1 MPKKGQKKLSV
12 SSSARPRLV
21 FDKSKRG
28 GGKVKIQ
35 KDKKINKTTSNVI
48 LEKRTSEDIE
58 KEKIMLMRVG
68 VACFMVIFFVAWIFN
83 LKYQFK
89 INSNNSSKS
98 SFDWEQTR
106 TELSKTLGQIK
117 QGMAEIKQAQT
128 VAQNITPEESELTN
142 EQINLLKE
150 KLINDVASSTIATS
164 TTASST
170 ISNNK

>member
-1 MPKKGQKKLSV
+1 MPKKGQKKL
-12 SSSARPRLV
+12 
-21 FDKSKRG
+21 
-28 GGKVKIQ
+28 KVKIQ
-35 KDKKINKTTSNVI
+35 KDKKINKISNNTV
-48 LEKRTSEDIE
+48 LEKKTNEEIE

-68 VACFMVIFFVAWIFN
+68 VACFMMIFFVAWIFN
-83 LKYQFK
+83 LRYQFK
-89 INSNNSSKS
+89 MNSNNVNKS
-98 SFDWEQTR
+98 SFNWEQTR

-128 VAQNITPEESELTN
+128 VAQNTNPEEPELSN